1 MVSDFLMNDKCAAGT
16 GKFWEIMANRL
27 CVGLKELFALA
38 AQGTPLAIS
47 ALCTVFAESE
57 VISCIGEGK
66 PRTDI
71 AAGVV
76 DSVASKVATLCSRQ
90 ALLPDIYLTGGLCHS
105 PYFISRLSNK
115 LGRTVRALPDGHFAG
130 ALGASLL
137 AEGMK

>member
-1 MVSDFLMNDKCAAGT
+1 M
-16 GKFWEIMANRL
+16 R
-27 CVGLKELFALA
+27 
-38 AQGTPLAIS
+38 
-47 ALCTVFAESE
+47 
-57 VISCIGEGK
+57 SCIGEGK
-66 PRTDI
+66 PRADI

-105 PYFISRLSNK
+105 PYFISRLSDK

-137 AEGMK
+137 AERMK